1 MTKGLDSVRVENIN
15 SGRTEQRESIISSDS
30 EESKSPSK
38 FTNPAA
44 VVSKWWSA
52 IVGSSGSQVGRP
64 SLPSPPSPPSPSSP
78 PSQAGV
84 EVSLLFVDY

>member
-44 VVSKWWSA
+44 VVSKWWEA
-52 IVGSSGSQVGRP
+52 VAAKLAGPACPARP
-64 SLPSPPSPPSPSSP
+64 AHPVRPVRPVRRLKL
-78 PSQAGV
+78 ALRLV
-84 EVSLLFVDY
+84 CYL